1 MEVIMEFIRKNFPL
15 STILLI
21 YRIGSTAYRVDTE
34 NSDEDVGV
42 VLDGYSGMDHILDY
56 ETKIEYFIFSKDLWI
71 RKMEFDVNLANLF
84 LIFPDEVI
92 GNTPLYIKED
102 FVSTY
107 ESYQTRDFATIFKTY
122 LEKVIDYFE
131 TYLNENR
138 QTKTMW
144 HLYRIEEQVL
154 RFVSTGEWSLSLA
167 PGTIEKIQVY
177 KQNYKLQNEY
187 SLIELKN
194 IIQYLKEV
202 NNHE

>member
-1 MEVIMEFIRKNFPL
+1 MEFIRKNFPL

-21 YRIGSTAYRVDTE
+21 YRMGSKAYGVDNE
-34 NSDEDVGV
+34 NSDEDIGV
-42 VLDGYSGMDHILDY
+42 VLDGYSGMDHIVDY
-56 ETKIEYFIFSKDLWI
+56 ETKNEYFIFSKDLWI
-71 RKMEFDVNLANLF
+71 KKMEFDASLANLF

-102 FVSTY
+102 FITTY
-107 ESYQTRDFATIFKTY
+107 ESYQTRDFASFFKTY
-122 LEKVIDYFE
+122 LGKLIDYFE
-131 TYLNENR
+131 TYLSENH

-154 RFVSTGEWSLSLA
+154 RFVSTGEWSLTLA

-177 KQNYKLQNEY
+177 KQNYKLQNEH
-187 SLIELKN
+187 SLSEFKN

-202 NNHE
+202 KNHE

>member
-1 MEVIMEFIRKNFPL
+1 MEFIRKNFPL

-21 YRIGSTAYRVDTE
+21 YRMGSKAYGVDTE
-34 NSDEDVGV
+34 NSDEDIGV
-42 VLDGYSGMDHILDY
+42 VLDGYSGMDHIVDY
-56 ETKIEYFIFSKDLWI
+56 ETRNEYFVFSKDLWI
-71 RKMEFDVNLANLF
+71 KKMEFDVNLANLF

-92 GNTPLYIKED
+92 GNTPLYIKEE

-107 ESYQTRDFATIFKTY
+107 ESYQARDFATIFKTY
-122 LEKVIDYFE
+122 LGKVIDYFD
-131 TYLNENR
+131 TYLNKDR

-154 RFVSTGEWSLSLA
+154 RFVSTGEWSLILT

-177 KQNYKLQNEY
+177 KQNYKLQNEH
-187 SLIELKN
+187 SLIEFKN

-202 NNHE
+202 KNYE

>member
-1 MEVIMEFIRKNFPL
+1 MEFIRKNFPL

-21 YRIGSTAYRVDTE
+21 YRMGSKAYGVDNE
-34 NSDEDVGV
+34 NSDEDIGV
-42 VLDGYSGMDHILDY
+42 VLDGYSGMDHIVDY
-56 ETKIEYFIFSKDLWI
+56 ETKNEYFIFSKDLWI
-71 RKMEFDVNLANLF
+71 KKMEFDTSLANLF

-102 FVSTY
+102 FITTY
-107 ESYQTRDFATIFKTY
+107 ESYQTRDFASFFKTY
-122 LEKVIDYFE
+122 LGKVIDYFE
-131 TYLNENR
+131 TYLNEDR

-154 RFVSTGEWSLSLA
+154 RFVSTGEWSLTLA

-177 KQNYKLQNEY
+177 KQNYKLQNEH
-187 SLIELKN
+187 SLSEFKN

-202 NNHE
+202 KNHE

>member
-1 MEVIMEFIRKNFPL
+1 MEFIRKNFPL

-21 YRIGSTAYRVDTE
+21 YRMGSKAYGVDNE
-34 NSDEDVGV
+34 NSDEDIGV
-42 VLDGYSGMDHILDY
+42 VLDGYSGMDHIVDY
-56 ETKIEYFIFSKDLWI
+56 EKKKEYFIFSKDLWI
-71 RKMEFDVNLANLF
+71 KKMEFDASLANLF

-122 LEKVIDYFE
+122 LGKVIDYFE
-131 TYLNENR
+131 TYLSENR

-144 HLYRIEEQVL
+144 HLYRIEEQAL
-154 RFVSTGEWSLSLA
+154 RFVSTGEWSLTLA

-177 KQNYKLQNEY
+177 KQNYKLQNEH

-202 NNHE
+202 KNHE

>member
-1 MEVIMEFIRKNFPL
+1 MEFIRKNFPL

-21 YRIGSTAYRVDTE
+21 YRMGSKAYGVDNE
-34 NSDEDVGV
+34 NSDEDIGV
-42 VLDGYSGMDHILDY
+42 VLDGYSGMDHIVDY
-56 ETKIEYFIFSKDLWI
+56 ETKNEYFIFSKDLWI
-71 RKMEFDVNLANLF
+71 KKMEFDTSLATLF

-102 FVSTY
+102 FITTY
-107 ESYQTRDFATIFKTY
+107 ESYQTRDFASIFKTY
-122 LEKVIDYFE
+122 LGKVIDYFE
-131 TYLNENR
+131 TYLNEDR

-154 RFVSTGEWSLSLA
+154 RFVSTGEWSLTLA

-177 KQNYKLQNEY
+177 KQNYKLQNEH
-187 SLIELKN
+187 SLSEFKN

-202 NNHE
+202 KNHE

>member
-1 MEVIMEFIRKNFPL
+1 MEFIRKNFPL

-21 YRIGSTAYRVDTE
+21 YRMGSKAYGVDNE
-34 NSDEDVGV
+34 NSDEDIGV
-42 VLDGYSGMDHILDY
+42 VLDGYSGMDHIVDY
-56 ETKIEYFIFSKDLWI
+56 EKKQEYFIFSKDLWI
-71 RKMEFDVNLANLF
+71 KKMEFDTSLANLF

-107 ESYQTRDFATIFKTY
+107 ESFQTRDFATIFKTY
-122 LEKVIDYFE
+122 LGKVIDYFE

-144 HLYRIEEQVL
+144 HLYRIEGQTL
-154 RFVSTGEWSLSLA
+154 RFFSTDQWSLSLT

-177 KQNYKLQNEY
+177 KQNYKLQNEH
-187 SLIELKN
+187 SLSEFKN

-202 NNHE
+202 KNHE

>member
-1 MEVIMEFIRKNFPL
+1 MEFIRKNFPL

-202 NNHE
+202 KNHE

>member
-1 MEVIMEFIRKNFPL
+1 MEFIRKNFPL

-21 YRIGSTAYRVDTE
+21 YRMGSKAYGVDNE
-34 NSDEDVGV
+34 NSDEDIGV
-42 VLDGYSGMDHILDY
+42 VLDGYSGMDHIVDY
-56 ETKIEYFIFSKDLWI
+56 EKKQEYFIFSKDLWI
-71 RKMEFDVNLANLF
+71 KKMEFDTSLANLF

-107 ESYQTRDFATIFKTY
+107 ESFQTRDFATIFKTY
-122 LEKVIDYFE
+122 LGKVIDYFE

-144 HLYRIEEQVL
+144 HLYRIEEQTL
-154 RFVSTGEWSLSLA
+154 RFFSTDQWSLSLT

-177 KQNYKLQNEY
+177 KQNYKLQNEH
-187 SLIELKN
+187 SLSEFKN

-202 NNHE
+202 KNHE

>member
-1 MEVIMEFIRKNFPL
+1 MEFIRKNFPL

-21 YRIGSTAYRVDTE
+21 YRMGSKAYGVDNE
-34 NSDEDVGV
+34 NSDEDIGV
-42 VLDGYSGMDHILDY
+42 VLDGYSGMDHIVDY
-56 ETKIEYFIFSKDLWI
+56 ETKNEYFIFSKDLWI
-71 RKMEFDVNLANLF
+71 KKMEFDASLANLF

-92 GNTPLYIKED
+92 GNTPLYIKEE
-102 FVSTY
+102 FITTY
-107 ESYQTRDFATIFKTY
+107 ESYQTRNFATIFKTY
-122 LEKVIDYFE
+122 LGKVIDYFE
-131 TYLNENR
+131 TYLNEDR

-154 RFVSTGEWSLSLA
+154 RFVSTGEWLLILT

-177 KQNYKLQNEY
+177 KQNYKLQNEH

-202 NNHE
+202 KNHE

>member
-1 MEVIMEFIRKNFPL
+1 MEFIRKNFPL

-21 YRIGSTAYRVDTE
+21 YRMGSKAYGVDNE
-34 NSDEDVGV
+34 NSDEDIGV
-42 VLDGYSGMDHILDY
+42 VLDGYSGMDHIVDY
-56 ETKIEYFIFSKDLWI
+56 ETKNEYFIFSKDLWI
-71 RKMEFDVNLANLF
+71 KKMEFETSLANLF

-92 GNTPLYIKED
+92 GNTPLYIKEE
-102 FVSTY
+102 FITTY
-107 ESYQTRDFATIFKTY
+107 ESYQTRDFASIFKTY
-122 LEKVIDYFE
+122 LGKVIDYFE

-154 RFVSTGEWSLSLA
+154 RFVSTGEWSLTLA

-177 KQNYKLQNEY
+177 KQNYKLQNEH
-187 SLIELKN
+187 SLSEFKN

-202 NNHE
+202 KNHE

>member
-1 MEVIMEFIRKNFPL
+1 MEFIRKNFPL

-21 YRIGSTAYRVDTE
+21 YRMGSKAYGVDNE
-34 NSDEDVGV
+34 NSDEDIGV
-42 VLDGYSGMDHILDY
+42 VLDGYSGMDHIVDY
-56 ETKIEYFIFSKDLWI
+56 ETKNEYFIFSKNLWI
-71 RKMEFDVNLANLF
+71 KKMEFDASLANLF

-92 GNTPLYIKED
+92 GNTPLYIKEE
-102 FVSTY
+102 FITTY
-107 ESYQTRDFATIFKTY
+107 ESYQTRNFATIFKTY
-122 LEKVIDYFE
+122 LGKVIDYFE
-131 TYLNENR
+131 TYLNEDR

-154 RFVSTGEWSLSLA
+154 RFVSTGEWLLILT

-177 KQNYKLQNEY
+177 KQNYKLQNEH

-202 NNHE
+202 KNHE

>member
-1 MEVIMEFIRKNFPL
+1 MDFIRKNFPL

-21 YRIGSTAYRVDTE
+21 YRMGSKAYGVDTE
-34 NSDEDVGV
+34 NSDEDIGV
-42 VLDGYSGMDHILDY
+42 VLDGYSGMDHIVDY
-56 ETKIEYFIFSKDLWI
+56 ETRNEYFVFSKDLWI
-71 RKMEFDVNLANLF
+71 KKMEFDVNLANLF

-92 GNTPLYIKED
+92 GNTPLYIKEE

-107 ESYQTRDFATIFKTY
+107 ESYQARDFATIFKTY
-122 LEKVIDYFE
+122 LGKVIDYFE
-131 TYLNENR
+131 TYLLEDR

-154 RFVSTGEWSLSLA
+154 RFVSTGEWSLTLT

-177 KQNYKLQNEY
+177 KQNYKLQNEH
-187 SLIELKN
+187 SLSEFKN

-202 NNHE
+202 KNHE